1 MYDTLLEK
9 LNQIN
14 LQTIFTWIDE
24 YISINEKRILDMARD
39 RMKRG
44 EGVNGGVI
52 GYYRSA
58 SYEMFK
64 RRENPLAKGNVD
76 LFLTGA
82 LQEKM
87 RLSKSGNASYYIYST
102 DEKYSMLADKYGA
115 NQFGI
120 TEEQHNELL
129 GQVIDYVITK
139 IMQCYE

>member
-58 SYEMFK
+58 AYEMFK